1 MVFGR
6 GRLIAER
13 TFLRLQKKG
22 YQVTTYCSSDG
33 ENWFYLGSTTMPT
46 GEPISPGLHANG
58 HINRLI
64 YPGAFVD
71 GTAIRF
77 KELRLWIVT

>member
-6 GRLIAER
+6 GRLQAG
-13 TFLRLQKKG
+13 TTHLRLEKKG

-33 ENWFYLGSTTMPT
+33 ENWFFTGSTTVPT
-46 GEPISPGLHANG
+46 SEPIQPGLHANG

-71 GTAIRF
+71 GTAIQF
-77 KELRLWIVT
+77 KELRLWMDS